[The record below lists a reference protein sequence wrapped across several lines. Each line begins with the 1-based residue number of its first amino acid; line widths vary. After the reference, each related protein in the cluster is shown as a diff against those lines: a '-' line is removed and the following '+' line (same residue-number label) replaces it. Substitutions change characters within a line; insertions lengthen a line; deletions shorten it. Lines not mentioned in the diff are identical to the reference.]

1 MIQVLGCLFIYF
13 DTFTSR
19 NTGARQSVPAL
30 DVLHSH
36 SKLAGD
42 RRQRVSA
49 FNFIV
54 CQFAFACH
62 RFCCSAVEGVSFTST
77 VRRLRKSSL
86 ALWL

>member
-54 CQFAFACH
+54 CQLPLPATAFVVL
-62 RFCCSAVEGVSFTST
+62 RVEGVSFTST